1 MATGEGNERKEAEAE
16 KEASAEERC
25 RALARSLVKGRIVG
39 CLIKEQQAQADCE
52 LVEKST
58 VRQRKGE
65 RKRESWLSSSNG
77 QRT

>member
-1 MATGEGNERKEAEAE
+1 MQK
-16 KEASAEERC
+16 SA
-25 RALARSLVKGRIVG
+25 ALARSLVKGRIVG

-65 RKRESWLSSSNG
+65 RERWREWLSSSNG